1 MHNKPPS
8 VTTNRF
14 YPGSV
19 RADWTV
25 SPARSVVIRAATA
38 ILVAAAVAL
47 LLAGCGSA
55 PPERHSETELLLGTT
70 VSVTT
75 YGDVPDEVYSRVFD
89 RVLEIEEKM
98 STSEEDYSMT
108 ELMAVNDAAGEMPIG
123 VSEDTFRVVAQ
134 AVDYSRLTGGAFDV
148 SVQPLVSLW
157 GIGTEWAAIPPE
169 EEIRAAVAAV
179 DYRAVRLDPPSQE
192 IFLPEPDMGID
203 VGGIAKGYAADEAAR
218 ILREEG
224 VESALLDFGGNIQTV
239 GTKPDG
245 SAWRIGIQVPDAT
258 RGQYVGIADVVD
270 LSVVTS
276 GTYERYFVEDGVRY
290 HHILDTTT
298 GHPVRNG
305 LASVTIITGES
316 IRADALSTAVFAMGL
331 EDGLAFVEGLAEV
344 EAFFVTTEREV
355 TMSSGVDEYFELTNE
370 EFTLADR

>member
-1 MHNKPPS
+1 MHNKTPS
-8 VTTNRF
+8 VTINRHTAHRRTV
-14 YPGSV
+14 GS
-19 RADWTV
+19 
-25 SPARSVVIRAATA
+25 AALLA
-38 ILVAAAVAL
+38 LLGALV
-47 LLAGCGSA
+47 LLAGCESQ
-55 PPERHSETELLLGTT
+55 PPQRHSETELLLGTT

-98 STSEEDYSMT
+98 STSEEDYTMT

-123 VSEDTFRVVAQ
+123 VSEDTFHVVAQ

-169 EEIRAAVAAV
+169 EEIDAAVAAI
-179 DYRAVRLDPPSQE
+179 DYREVGLDPDSQE
-192 IFLPEPDMGID
+192 VFLTGADMGID

-218 ILREEG
+218 ILREAG

-245 SAWRIGIQVPDAT
+245 SPWRIGIQVPDAT
-258 RGQYVGIADVVD
+258 RGQYIGIADVVD
-270 LSVVTS
+270 LAVVTS

-298 GHPVRNG
+298 GYPVRNG
-305 LASVTIITGES
+305 LDSVTIITPES

-331 EDGLAFVEGLAEV
+331 EDGLAFVEGLADV
-344 EAFFVTTEREV
+344 EALFVTTEREV
-355 TMSSGVDEYFELTNE
+355 TMTSGMGEYFELTND
-370 EFTLADR
+370 EFTLAER